1 MALIVGEVR
10 RLDSQF
16 AFTLQLHEHA
26 KILEIV
32 CETKDVA
39 RRRVRALKEADC
51 ARAEALQTFKDSGS
65 LS

>member
-10 RLDSQF
+10 QLHAAF
-16 AFTLQLHEHA
+16 VFTLQFDRQA
-26 KILEIV
+26 KPLEII

-51 ARAEALQTFKDSGS
+51 ARAEALRAFEQ
-65 LS
+65 